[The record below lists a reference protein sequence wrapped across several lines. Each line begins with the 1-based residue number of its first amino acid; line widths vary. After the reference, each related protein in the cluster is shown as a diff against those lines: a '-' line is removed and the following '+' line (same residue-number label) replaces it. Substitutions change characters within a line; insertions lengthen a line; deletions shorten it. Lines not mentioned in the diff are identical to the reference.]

1 MEDRKNMTREGMMST
16 CLELEAMAQ
25 RLLNRRLEVAN
36 LVAETELED
45 SQLMGFYLCMQRALC
60 SEDRLRQSVAD
71 IRDTLA
77 QIDALDMADEIPA

>member
-1 MEDRKNMTREGMMST
+1 
-16 CLELEAMAQ
+16 
-25 RLLNRRLEVAN
+25 
-36 LVAETELED
+36 
-45 SQLMGFYLCMQRALC
+45 MGFYLCMQRALC